1 MTTPD
6 NADLLTNACMLL
18 DRYRAELPA
27 LEARVDFLREAIAA
41 LTAGTRTRRGRTA
54 KEPTII
60 EMPER
65 VGGGAFEPETAA

>member
-1 MTTPD
+1 MTD

-41 LTAGTRTRRGRTA
+41 LTAGTRTRRGRPPKLVEET
-54 KEPTII
+54 PL
-60 EMPER
+60 EMPLR
-65 VGGGAFEPETAA
+65 VAGGVSEPEVAA